1 MVHQMILQVGGVS
14 FSYKSREILKEVHFS
29 LEDNE
34 ILGIMGPNGVGK
46 TTLLKCINML
56 LRPSSGSVYLDG
68 KDLTSSSILEIA
80 SHIGYVPQRIETSRV
95 TAFDAILLG
104 RHPHIRYT
112 LSEADLE
119 KTDAAIRMMDLEDLA
134 LQFINEMSGGEL
146 QKVAIARA
154 LVQEPRVMLL
164 DEPTSNLDLHNQVE
178 INLKSGWISQRI
190 EIFRH
195 FDQIFGISFCLNG
208 IVRHHRVCYTLYPA
222 GIWFFSFMSS
232 HPTRKGNM
240 KLSKNQEKEELSDY
254 RHLIMYH

>member
-1 MVHQMILQVGGVS
+1 
-14 FSYKSREILKEVHFS
+14 
-29 LEDNE
+29 
-34 ILGIMGPNGVGK
+34 
-46 TTLLKCINML
+46 ML

-178 INLKSGWISQRI
+178 ILGLMKRITREHHMAVVMTMHDLNMAFRFMDRFLFVKDGGIYASGRREDITSEMIEEVYGLPVRMIEVDGYPVVVPDIRVLEKSAV
-190 EIFRH
+190 
-195 FDQIFGISFCLNG
+195 D
-208 IVRHHRVCYTLYPA
+208 
-222 GIWFFSFMSS
+222 
-232 HPTRKGNM
+232 
-240 KLSKNQEKEELSDY
+240 
-254 RHLIMYH
+254 